1 MGAKKKVKKGK
12 KGKKGGDTAKLL
24 KAIAESPQEFMVK
37 ENIMETI
44 ALERMSLVLDDFED
58 INSDKKEEF
67 HTMLADFKKAA
78 DDDQE
83 AMDDYDAQILAFDR

>member
-1 MGAKKKVKKGK
+1 MGAKKKKGKGK

-24 KAIAESPQEFMVK
+24 KAIAESPHEFMIK

-58 INSDKKEEF
+58 INADKKDEF
-67 HTMLADFKKAA
+67 HTMLADNKKAA

-83 AMDDYDAQILAFDR
+83 AMDDYD